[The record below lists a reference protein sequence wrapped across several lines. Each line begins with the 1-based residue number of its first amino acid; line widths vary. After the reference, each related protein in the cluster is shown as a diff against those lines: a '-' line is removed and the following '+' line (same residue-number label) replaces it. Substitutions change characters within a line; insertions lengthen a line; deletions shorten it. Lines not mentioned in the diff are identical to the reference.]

1 MFVEVNKK
9 RGGGGGGIL
18 VYFPL
23 RKESFPYL

>member
-9 RGGGGGGIL
+9 RGGGGGML